1 MIRRPPRATRTDTL
15 FPYTTLFRSQVL
27 TRVLSARVL
36 APGRA
41 QLRTPGEYPE
51 LRCPFAVPVIVRDE
65 SSFDL
70 DREGA
75 DGSGPTA
82 ILDRRECTDDGHRS
96 CPPSSW
102 WMMDRSSRWPG
113 DAPVAAL
120 MWRRVSC
127 RRKACPS
134 APWPIGRASCRERV
148 CQYV

>member
-1 MIRRPPRATRTDTL
+1 MIRRPPRPTLTDTL
-15 FPYTTLFRSQVL
+15 FPYTTLFRSDAQVL

-70 DREGA
+70 DSEGA

-82 ILDRRECTDDGHRS
+82 ILDRRDCTDDGNRS
-96 CPPSSW
+96 W
-102 WMMDRSSRWPG
+102 DRTSVG
-113 DAPVAAL
+113 E
-120 MWRRVSC
+120 
-127 RRKACPS
+127 
-134 APWPIGRASCRERV
+134 GTGG
-148 CQYV
+148 